1 MTVTPLGHLVF
12 SLRAAQFSSKE
23 INSKEEDI
31 QLFAEP
37 LTVLFGKPTIRM
49 AVVRGLTILSLFC
62 SLENYFS
69 SFSKRHCMAL
79 CNALSGTGG
88 YALYIFRARSHF
100 ELDLTA

>member
-49 AVVRGLTILSLFC
+49 AVVRGLTILS
-62 SLENYFS
+62 FS
-69 SFSKRHCMAL
+69 FIGKIIQFISQRHCMA
-79 CNALSGTGG
+79 
-88 YALYIFRARSHF
+88 
-100 ELDLTA
+100 